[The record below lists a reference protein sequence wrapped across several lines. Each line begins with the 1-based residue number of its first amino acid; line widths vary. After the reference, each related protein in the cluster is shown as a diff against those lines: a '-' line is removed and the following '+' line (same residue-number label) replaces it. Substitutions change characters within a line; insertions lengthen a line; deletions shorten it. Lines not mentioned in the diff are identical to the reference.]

1 MRELLN
7 PFKLFDEVEDFDAIR
22 IGLASPEMIRAW
34 SRGEVKKPETINY
47 RTFKPERDGLFCA
60 KIFGPIKDYECLCG
74 KYKRLKHRGVVCE
87 KCGVEVTLTKVRR
100 ERMGHID
107 LASPVAHI
115 WFLKSLPSRIGLLLD
130 MTLRD
135 IERVLY
141 FESFVVIDPG
151 MTPLEKNQMLTDEAY
166 LDAVE
171 QHGDDFDAKMGAE
184 AIRALLKGLDLKQLM
199 VQLRQEILECSSET
213 KLKRLSKRLKLAES
227 FLNSGNKPE
236 WMVLT
241 VLPVLPPDLRPLVP
255 LDGGRFATSD
265 LNDLYRR
272 VINRNNRLKRLLELS
287 APDIIVRNEKRMLQE
302 AVDSLLDNGRR
313 GRAITGSNKRP
324 LKSLADMIKGKQ
336 GRFRQ
341 NLLGKRVDYSGR
353 SVIVVGPTLRLHQ
366 CGLPKK
372 MALELFKPFIFS
384 KLQLRDMA
392 TTIKAA
398 KKMVEREEPVVWDIL
413 EEVIREHPVMLNRAP
428 TLHRLGIQAFEPVLI
443 EGKAIQLHPLV
454 CTAFNADFDGDQ
466 MAVHVPLSIEAQLEA
481 RALMMS
487 TNNILSPANGEP
499 IIVPSQDVVLG
510 LYYLTRERINAK
522 GEGMAFSDVREVHRA
537 YENREVELHATIK
550 VRLAREETLANLEEI
565 LLSAE
570 AEKISVPAL
579 TQEVF
584 DAEGRCIGAVGDR
597 VDAGLL
603 HQLGAAG
610 LKRAPVRY
618 RVSTTAGRSLLS
630 DILPQDL
637 PFRLV
642 NQVLTKK
649 NISRLINECYRR
661 LGLKDTVVFA
671 DQLMYTGF
679 HYATRSGSSIG
690 FEDFKIPAKKVE
702 LLEKAE
708 QEVKEIDDQYT
719 SGLVTKGERYNKVV
733 DIWSRTNDQV
743 AKAMMDNLGSETVVN
758 REGQTVR
765 QPTFNAV
772 FMMADSGA
780 RGSAAQIRQLAG
792 MRGLMAKPDG
802 SIIETPIKANF
813 REGLSVLEYFI
824 STHGARKGLADTALK
839 TANSGYLTR
848 RLVDVAQDMVVTE
861 PDCGSTE
868 GVWMTPVVEEGDVKE
883 PLRDRVLGRVVARD
897 VFAPGA
903 EGVAIPAGTLLD
915 EQWVATLD
923 ALHIDR
929 ILVRSAITCRTRYGV
944 CGACYGRD
952 LARGHRV
959 NIGESV
965 GVIAAQSIGEPGTQL
980 TMRTFHIGG
989 AASRTTVVNSVQIKS
1004 KGILRL
1010 LKMKVVKRRDG
1021 HLVAVSRSGEI
1032 TLLDEQGRERER
1044 YKVPYGA
1051 ELSANDGDRVEAGQV
1066 IARWDPYTHPIVTEV
1081 AGFVRLAEF
1090 EEGITVQRHADE
1102 ITGLSSLVVMDPKQ
1116 RGALGKDKRP
1126 LVRLVDE
1133 YSNDLFIPGTSTLA
1147 QYPLPTGAI
1156 VNLANDAEVAVGD
1169 VIARIPQE
1177 SSKTRDITGGLPRVA
1192 DLFEARKPKEQAIL
1206 AEKSG
1211 IIEFGKETKG
1221 KQRLV
1226 IRDKGGDILYEELIP
1241 KWRHV
1246 GVFDGEYVEQG
1257 EMIADGEPNP
1267 HDILRLLGVQ
1277 ELAAYITKEIQDV
1290 YRVQGVKINDKHI
1303 EVIVHQM
1310 LRKVDILDPGET
1322 TFIRGEQLERTRV
1335 LEENDRAVAENRIPA
1350 LWQPILL
1357 GITKASLATESFIS
1371 AASFQETTR
1380 VLTEAAVRGLRD
1392 DLRGLKENVIVG
1404 RLIPAGTGL
1413 AYHLQRRQDWV
1424 PSRPASGAGHLF
1436 ESSESEDKSLIE
1448 DKSDDG
1454 EEVVAKE

>member
-1 MRELLN
+1 MKELLN
-7 PFKLFDEVEDFDAIR
+7 PFKTFDEIEDFDAIR

-34 SRGEVKKPETINY
+34 SCGEVKKPETINY

-60 KIFGPIKDYECLCG
+60 KIFGPTKDYECLCG

-87 KCGVEVTLTKVRR
+87 KCGVEVTLAKVRR
-100 ERMGHID
+100 ERMGHIE

-141 FESFVVIDPG
+141 FESYVVIDPG
-151 MTPLEKNQMLTDEAY
+151 MTQTLEKGQMLTDEAY

-171 QHGDDFDAKMGAE
+171 QYGDEFDARMGAE
-184 AIRALLKGLDLKQLM
+184 AVHQLLHSLDLKEL
-199 VQLRQEILECSSET
+199 VVKLRQEILECSSET
-213 KLKRLSKRLKLAES
+213 KLKRLSKRLKLVES

-384 KLQLRDMA
+384 KLQFRNMS

-413 EEVIREHPVMLNRAP
+413 EEVIREHPVLLNRAP
-428 TLHRLGIQAFEPVLI
+428 TLHRLGIQAFEPTLI

-522 GEGMAFSDVREVHRA
+522 GEGMVFSGLKEVHRA
-537 YENREVELHATIK
+537 YENRQVELHAWIEA
-550 VRLAREETLANLEEI
+550 RLPQEEI
-565 LLSAE
+565 DE
-570 AEKISVPAL
+570 
-579 TQEVF
+579 
-584 DAEGRCIGAVGDR
+584 EGHTRTV
-597 VDAGLL
+597 
-603 HQLGAAG
+603 
-610 LKRAPVRY
+610 LKRVK
-618 RVSTTAGRSLLS
+618 TTAGRVLLS
-630 DILPQDL
+630 DILPAGL
-637 PFRLV
+637 PFDLV
-642 NQVLTKK
+642 NRALTKK
-649 NISRLINECYRR
+649 AVSRLINECYRR
-661 LGLKDTVVFA
+661 LGLKDTVIFA

-690 FEDFKIPAKKVE
+690 FEDFQIPAKKTE

-743 AKAMMDNLGSETVVN
+743 AKAMMDNLGTETVID
-758 REGQTVR
+758 REGKEVR
-765 QPTFNAV
+765 QPSLNPV

-792 MRGLMAKPDG
+792 MRGLMAKPSG
-802 SIIETPIKANF
+802 EIIETPIKANF

-848 RLVDVAQDMVVTE
+848 RLVDVAQDLVVTE
-861 PDCGSTE
+861 PDCGTNE
-868 GVWMTPVVEEGDVKE
+868 GLWMTPVVEEGDIKE
-883 PLRDRVLGRVVARD
+883 PLRDRVLGRTVAQD
-897 VFAPGA
+897 VFQPGSDDI
-903 EGVAIPAGTLLD
+903 AIPAGTLLD
-915 EQWVATLD
+915 EQGVAMLD
-923 ALHIDR
+923 ELGIDR
-929 ILVRSAITCRTRYGV
+929 IRVRSAITCRTRYGV
-944 CGACYGRD
+944 CATCYGRD

-959 NIGESV
+959 NSGEAV

-989 AASRTTVVNSVQIKS
+989 AASRTTVSNSVQIKS
-1004 KGILRL
+1004 RGTLRL
-1010 LKMKVVKRRDG
+1010 HKMKVAQRRDG
-1021 HLVAVSRSGEI
+1021 NLVTVSRSGEI
-1032 TLLDEQGRERER
+1032 TLVDDQGRERER

-1051 ELSANDGDRVEAGQV
+1051 ELTVKDGDTIDAGQV

-1081 AGFVRLAEF
+1081 AGSVRFAEF

-1102 ITGLSSLVVMDPKQ
+1102 MTGLTSLVVMDPKQ
-1116 RGALGKDKRP
+1116 RGAQGKDKRP
-1126 LVRLVDE
+1126 LVRLVDA
-1133 YSNDLFIPGTSTLA
+1133 YGNDLFIPGTSNLA
-1147 QYPLPTGAI
+1147 QYPLPAGAI
-1156 VNLANDAEVAVGD
+1156 VNLADGAEVAVGD
-1169 VIARIPQE
+1169 IIARIPQE

-1226 IRDKGGDILYEELIP
+1226 IRDKGGDVLYEELIP

-1277 ELAAYITKEIQDV
+1277 ELAAYLVKEIQDV

-1303 EVIVHQM
+1303 EVIIRQM
-1310 LRKVDILDPGET
+1310 LRKVDVIDPGET
-1322 TFIRGEQLERTRV
+1322 PFIKGEQIERTRG
-1335 LEENDRAVAENRIPA
+1335 LEENDRAEAEGRVKAI
-1350 LWQPILL
+1350 WQPILL

-1413 AYHLQRRQDWV
+1413 AYHLQRRQGWI
-1424 PSRPASGAGHLF
+1424 PSQLTLNSSHMF
-1436 ESSESEDKSLIE
+1436 ESGESEVKVIGDDDKN
-1448 DKSDDG
+1448 DDS
-1454 EEVVAKE
+1454 EVDSKDLTA

>member
-1 MRELLN
+1 MKDLLN
-7 PFKLFDEVEDFDAIR
+7 PFKTFDEIEDFDAIR

-60 KIFGPIKDYECLCG
+60 KIFGPTKDYECLCG

-87 KCGVEVTLTKVRR
+87 KCGVEVTLAKVRR
-100 ERMGHID
+100 ERMGHIE

-151 MTPLEKNQMLTDEAY
+151 MTPMERGQMLTDEAY

-171 QHGDDFDAKMGAE
+171 QYGDEFDARMGAE
-184 AIRALLKGLDLKQLM
+184 AVRELLHGLDLKQLV

-213 KLKRLSKRLKLAES
+213 KLKRLSKRLKLVES
-227 FLNSGNKPE
+227 FLHSGNKPE

-313 GRAITGSNKRP
+313 GRAITGRNKRP

-384 KLQLRDMA
+384 KLQFKGLS

-398 KKMVEREEPVVWDIL
+398 KKMVEREEPAVWDVL
-413 EEVIREHPVMLNRAP
+413 EEVIREHPVLLNRAP

-522 GEGMAFSDVREVHRA
+522 GEGMVFSGLKEVHRA
-537 YENREVELHATIK
+537 YENRKVELQARIEA
-550 VRLAREETLANLEEI
+550 RLTVEEI
-565 LLSAE
+565 GPDGALQTVTRRVETTVGRVLLSE
-570 AEKISVPAL
+570 
-579 TQEVF
+579 
-584 DAEGRCIGAVGDR
+584 
-597 VDAGLL
+597 
-603 HQLGAAG
+603 
-610 LKRAPVRY
+610 
-618 RVSTTAGRSLLS
+618 
-630 DILPQDL
+630 ILPKGL
-637 PFRLV
+637 PFALV
-642 NQVLTKK
+642 NQVLKK
-649 NISRLINECYRR
+649 KTISQLINECYRR

-679 HYATRSGSSIG
+679 RYATRSGSSIG
-690 FEDFKIPAKKVE
+690 FEDFKIPGKKVQ
-702 LLEKAE
+702 LLENAE
-708 QEVKEIDDQYT
+708 REVKEIDSQYT

-733 DIWSRTNDQV
+733 DIWSRTNEQV
-743 AKAMMDNLGSETVVN
+743 AKAMMDNLGTETVLD
-758 REGQTVR
+758 RKGEEARQTS
-765 QPTFNAV
+765 FNAV

-792 MRGLMAKPDG
+792 MRGLMAKPSG
-802 SIIETPIKANF
+802 EIIETPIKANF

-848 RLVDVAQDMVVTE
+848 RLVDVAQDLVVTE
-861 PDCGSTE
+861 PDCGAQE
-868 GVWMTPVVEEGDVKE
+868 GIWMTPVVEEGDIKE
-883 PLRDRVLGRVVARD
+883 SLRDRVLGRVVAQD
-897 VFAPGA
+897 VLDPASDDI
-903 EGVAIPAGTLLD
+903 AIPAGTLLD
-915 EQWVATLD
+915 EQWVTKLD
-923 ALHIDR
+923 EWGIDR
-929 ILVRSAITCRTRYGV
+929 LLVRSAITCRTRYGV
-944 CGACYGRD
+944 CSACYGRD
-952 LARGHRV
+952 LARGHRA
-959 NIGESV
+959 NSGESV

-989 AASRTTVVNSVQIKS
+989 AASSKVVDNVMVKS
-1004 KGILRL
+1004 KGVLRL
-1010 LKMKVVKRRDG
+1010 HKMKTVRNRDG
-1021 HLVAVSRSGEI
+1021 NLVAVSRSGEMI
-1032 TLLDEQGRERER
+1032 LFDEHGRERER

-1051 ELSANDGDRVEAGQV
+1051 VLSVDDGSLVDAGRV
-1066 IARWDPYTHPIVTEV
+1066 IARWDPHAHPIITEM
-1081 AGFVRLAEF
+1081 AGFVRFAEF
-1090 EEGITVQRHADE
+1090 EEGITVQRHTDE
-1102 ITGLSSLVVMDPKQ
+1102 ITGVSSLVVMDPKQ
-1116 RGALGKDKRP
+1116 RGAQGKDKRP
-1126 LVRLVDE
+1126 LIRLVDQ
-1133 YSNDLFIPGTSTLA
+1133 YGNDLFIPGTSTLA
-1147 QYPLPTGAI
+1147 QYPLSPGAI
-1156 VNLANDAEVAVGD
+1156 VSPALTAAFVASEIIEVAVGD
-1169 VIARIPQE
+1169 IIARIPQE
-1177 SSKTRDITGGLPRVA
+1177 SSKARDITGGLPRVA
-1192 DLFEARKPKEQAIL
+1192 DLFEARKPKEPAIL

-1221 KQRLV
+1221 KQRLM
-1226 IRDKGGDILYEELIP
+1226 IRDKSGEILYEELIP
-1241 KWRHV
+1241 KWRQV
-1246 GVFDGEYVEQG
+1246 NVFDGEYVEQG

-1277 ELAAYITKEIQDV
+1277 ELAAYLVKEIQDV

-1303 EVIVHQM
+1303 EVIIRQM
-1310 LRKVDILDPGET
+1310 LRKVEIVDPGDT
-1322 TFIRGEQLERTRV
+1322 SFIKGEQAERTRV
-1335 LEENDRAVAENRIPA
+1335 LEENDKALSEDRTPA
-1350 LWQPILL
+1350 HWQPILL

-1413 AYHLQRRQDWV
+1413 AYHLQRRHDWV
-1424 PSRPASGAGHLF
+1424 PSRPTASAGHLF
-1436 ESSESEDKSLIE
+1436 ESSESETKAVISDKE
-1448 DKSDDG
+1448 DDPESEQVKA
-1454 EEVVAKE
+1454 E